1 MEDERSDW
9 LTGDD
14 VEVRGGSKAFSLRH
28 QLPEDII
35 PWLST
40 WQAVRH
46 SVRQPRSVM
55 GETQPTPESVVG
67 GRSLIRMSRVNGG
80 Q

>member
-9 LTGDD
+9 LTGEDD

-40 WQAVRH
+40 WQA
-46 SVRQPRSVM
+46 VRQPRSVM